1 MRFFFLPSPL
11 FLLPLVF
18 YGCGTSSTKDTID
31 QPSNQTQFHGISSEQ
46 WYMQKDTNFY
56 VTNGINSDAHIH
68 PDTNTYQTFT
78 GYGVKIAII
87 DDGFDINHPE
97 IKDKI
102 IATSYVKDDGTI
114 TTDVSH
120 SYVIDHHGTAVA
132 GIIGSKDD
140 GIGIRGIAPDAKL
153 ILIKMPDL
161 LSDSNVIKLFDEAVR
176 YGADVINCSW
186 GTGEVS
192 QTVRDHINDIT
203 RTARNGKGVN
213 VVFAAG
219 NGDSEIEECNSIDI
233 GSDEAGIENV
243 IGVGATDGD
252 NLRTCY
258 SNYGDTLDIV
268 APGGYYHSISTI
280 DPVGIN
286 GVSPDEYNRYNQV
299 ENKKEISFIGTSA
312 SAPII
317 TGAIALLLE
326 KNPNLTSAEVQEK
339 LKTATDTIGQNT
351 PYIYDMISSN
361 LQTPTISGIYG
372 TNKLS
377 TFKVTLTSKNTS
389 TTYGP
394 YSVTSS
400 LNNTWESSVS
410 DTLPNG
416 DYKIELVDNDGITIW
431 ATDDDFTINTAF
443 SYSRTNN
450 QKLKS
455 NYYGYGKINLSK
467 LLQ

>member
-1 MRFFFLPSPL
+1 MRFSLLLSSF
-11 FLLPLVF
+11 FLLPLFF

-31 QPSNQTQFHGISSEQ
+31 QSSQTQFHGISSEQ

-68 PDTNTYQTFT
+68 PDTNTYQTFA

-102 IATSYVKDDGTI
+102 IATSYVKDNGTI
-114 TTDVSH
+114 TTDVTH
-120 SYVIDHHGTAVA
+120 SYAIDHHGTAVA

-140 GIGIRGIAPDAKL
+140 GVGIRGIAPDAGL
-153 ILIKMPDL
+153 ILLKMPDL

-186 GTGEVS
+186 GTGDVS
-192 QTVRDHINDIT
+192 KTVRDHIN
-203 RTARNGKGVN
+203 ALASSGRNGKGII
-213 VVFAAG
+213 VVFASG
-219 NGDSEIEECNSIDI
+219 NGDSKIKECNSIDI
-233 GSDEAGIENV
+233 GNDEAGIENV

-268 APGGYYHSISTI
+268 APGGYYDSISTL
-280 DPVGIN
+280 DPLGTN
-286 GVSPDEYNRYNQV
+286 GVSNNEYNRYNQI
-299 ENKKEISFIGTSA
+299 ENGTAISFIGTSA

-317 TGAIALLLE
+317 TGAISLLLE
-326 KNPNLTSAEVQEK
+326 KNPNLTALEVQEK

-351 PYIYDMISSN
+351 PYIYDMVSSN
-361 LQTPTISGIYG
+361 SHTPTISGIYG
-372 TNKLS
+372 INKLS
-377 TFKVTLTSKNTS
+377 TFKVQLISNSTN
-389 TTYGP
+389 TTYGS
-394 YSVTSS
+394 YAVTSG
-400 LNNTWESSVS
+400 LNNTWHSQVGNS
-410 DTLPNG
+410 LPNG
-416 DYKIELVDNDGITIW
+416 TYKIELVDNDGVTIW
-431 ATDDDFTINTAF
+431 ATDNNFIIDESL
-443 SYSRTNN
+443 SYSTIIT